1 VHFVVLYLIWCFVN
15 SDAQPTENEQKTFSI
30 VQKVLKNSE
39 TILDELQQYKG
50 AGKEIR
56 EVGLFVWFLHT

>member
-1 VHFVVLYLIWCFVN
+1 LTQCFVIA
-15 SDAQPTENEQKTFSI
+15 DAQPTENEQKTFSI

-56 EVGLFVWFLHT
+56 EVGLFFV

>member
-1 VHFVVLYLIWCFVN
+1 VSYSCHLLI
-15 SDAQPTENEQKTFSI
+15 SDAQPTENEQKTFAI

-56 EVGLFVWFLHT
+56 EVGFVYFHLTGN